1 VFFRK
6 GAAYGIAILKNNFV
20 LAALVGRRLQPALL
34 RRGKNSS
41 LPKNIGGTPLSQEGK
56 KLGERAKP
64 FMPYSLRTG
73 PAIAPPARDQR
84 KISGKTRSGK
94 KR

>member
-41 LPKNIGGTPLSQEGK
+41 LPKNILRNSPLSGGQK
-56 KLGERAKP
+56 VR
-64 FMPYSLRTG
+64 
-73 PAIAPPARDQR
+73 R
-84 KISGKTRSGK
+84 KGKTIHALFSPDGTGNRPASERPAK
-94 KR
+94 N